1 LKSALT
7 MGDSETRDRVMALLE
22 KTAPPNWLSLE
33 EESKKQI
40 KLMEKE
46 TEKMRIPLQNS
57 LEDIEGELQLVVVE
71 LATCEE
77 ICRQSCY
84 KRQVCVDVQALR
96 EERPGE
102 WKENDTATDEAVTA
116 QAGEVDTSITEITEY
131 QERLQIALKEVEDKR
146 APLAENVSMKN
157 TAEGVDAS
165 TLALKRGDGYDE
177 LPRSTLEPEAWVQQA
192 EDLVQQT
199 TDAIAH
205 SVETR
210 TEIHPLCVARVET
223 EETCWQAL
231 VECLHNRQLEWNE
244 FLQDLD
250 SRMTAKIVLIEDLE
264 QMAQQLAVR
273 LRELRKTLL
282 LAESRLERRLTRPEP
297 ERKADTAEEAL
308 IAEVEQLRAMCVE
321 VEEEIVRIEEE
332 IRRIW
337 GEIYELSKEFSS
349 AHHAREIDVEC
360 LVKLGA
366 GRKSSD
372 NDKLRRWLD
381 RAARTCEIRAKKAS
395 LNMQDPYGSSAEE
408 SAPVE

>member
-1 LKSALT
+1 
-7 MGDSETRDRVMALLE
+7 M
-22 KTAPPNWLSLE
+22 
-33 EESKKQI
+33 
-40 KLMEKE
+40 
-46 TEKMRIPLQNS
+46 
-57 LEDIEGELQLVVVE
+57 VVE

-223 EETCWQAL
+223 EETCWQVSWMQPPYGMHIVLHLSPPRMHTQPL
-231 VECLHNRQLEWNE
+231 VCVPRPVPRPAPSGSRRVPSQQAARVERVSAGAHPGLSPAPAPVSCSCTLACLLLLHPAHCIPHVLQCASAVCPCPVTRSCLLCPTPDGL
-244 FLQDLD
+244 LQDLD
-250 SRMTAKIVLIEDLE
+250 SRMTAKIVLIE
-264 QMAQQLAVR
+264 AQ
-273 LRELRKTLL
+273 
-282 LAESRLERRLTRPEP
+282 
-297 ERKADTAEEAL
+297 
-308 IAEVEQLRAMCVE
+308 
-321 VEEEIVRIEEE
+321 
-332 IRRIW
+332 
-337 GEIYELSKEFSS
+337 G
-349 AHHAREIDVEC
+349 
-360 LVKLGA
+360 GA
-366 GRKSSD
+366 GVGSG
-372 NDKLRRWLD
+372 KLV
-381 RAARTCEIRAKKAS
+381 AVQE
-395 LNMQDPYGSSAEE
+395 G
-408 SAPVE
+408 